1 MVINTN
7 LPAQTAASD
16 LLLSQANLGKSLAR
30 LSSGSKI
37 VTPADDA
44 AGLVD
49 AGRLAAQ
56 IKRIDAA
63 NANVGN
69 AVSFTQTQDGYLK
82 KIAKAFDRMGE
93 LAILA
98 QDITKSD
105 ADRSLY
111 NAEFQQLTS
120 YVNNAANKD
129 FNGVSLFSAAALNI
143 NVDSEHDV
151 FTMNGV
157 DLTAAVYATTL
168 AADITTRAACRNPL
182 TDLSARHST
191 HRSKPQ
197 PPNPDYY
204 DSGIPHPHRE
214 RD

>member
-49 AGRLAAQ
+49 ASRLDAQ

-69 AVSFTQTQDGYLK
+69 ATSFTQTQDGYLK
-82 KIAKAFDRMGE
+82 KIAQAFDRMGE
-93 LAILA
+93 LPILA
-98 QDITKSD
+98 QDVTKSD

-120 YVNNAANKD
+120 FVNNAASKD
-129 FNGVSLFSAAALNI
+129 FNSVTLFSLAALSP
-143 NVDSEHDV
+143 NVDPAHHAL
-151 FTMNGV
+151 TMNV
-157 DLTAAVYATTL
+157 EHLPAPVYATTL
-168 AADITTRAACRNPL
+168 AADITTRAGAAAAL
-182 TDLSARHST
+182 TNARSAINHLASDSST
-191 HRSKPQ
+191 IGPT
-197 PPNPDYY
+197 PP
-204 DSGIPHPHRE
+204 R
-214 RD
+214 

>member
-49 AGRLAAQ
+49 ASRLDAQ

-69 AVSFTQTQDGYLK
+69 ATSFTQTQAGYLK
-82 KIAKAFDRMGE
+82 NIAQAFDRMGE

-98 QDITKSD
+98 QDVTKSD
-105 ADRSLY
+105 ADRSLF
-111 NAEFQQLTS
+111 NAEFQQLTTF
-120 YVNNAANKD
+120 VNNAASKD
-129 FNGVSLFSAAALNI
+129 FNGVSLFSTAALSV
-143 NVDSEHDV
+143 NVDSVHDV
-151 FTMNGV
+151 FTMNVV
-157 DLTAAVYATTL
+157 DLTAPVYATTL
-168 AADITTRAACRNPL
+168 AADITTRARASAALTNARSAINQLASDRAPISPCQSPCDLIYEPL
-182 TDLSARHST
+182 
-191 HRSKPQ
+191 
-197 PPNPDYY
+197 
-204 DSGIPHPHRE
+204 
-214 RD
+214 

>member
-49 AGRLAAQ
+49 ASRLDAQ

-69 AVSFTQTQDGYLK
+69 ATSFTQTQAGYLK
-82 KIAKAFDRMGE
+82 NIAQAFDRMGE

-98 QDITKSD
+98 QDVTKSD

-120 YVNNAANKD
+120 FVNNAASKD
-129 FNGVSLFSAAALNI
+129 FNGVSLFSAAALGG
-143 NVDSEHDV
+143 NVDSVHDV
-151 FTMNGV
+151 FT
-157 DLTAAVYATTL
+157 LTAAAEKRLTPLKSLL
-168 AADITTRAACRNPL
+168 AALFTKL
-182 TDLSARHST
+182 TSEEHTS
-191 HRSKPQ
+191 
-197 PPNPDYY
+197 
-204 DSGIPHPHRE
+204 
-214 RD
+214 